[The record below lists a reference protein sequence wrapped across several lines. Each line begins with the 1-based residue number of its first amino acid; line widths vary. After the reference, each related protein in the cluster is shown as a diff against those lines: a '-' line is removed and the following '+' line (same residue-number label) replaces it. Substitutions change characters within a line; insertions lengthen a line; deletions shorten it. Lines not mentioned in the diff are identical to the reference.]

1 MLNTGT
7 ILFVSFF
14 YMGLLFAIAYWGDKR
29 ADEGRSII
37 ANPYIYTLSLA
48 VYCTAWT
55 FYGSVGMA
63 ARDGLGFL
71 TVYLGPTLMTILGWL
86 VLRKIIRISK
96 VQRITSIADFIASRY
111 GKSPVLGGA
120 VTIIAVMGVI
130 PYIALQLKAISTGFI
145 MINQYPD
152 VSVSLNFA
160 DLPVLG
166 DTSFYVAVILAI
178 FAILF
183 GTRHLEA
190 TERHEG
196 LVAAIAFE
204 SIVKLAA
211 FLAVG
216 IFVTYFLHNGF
227 ADLFREAGSISNLQ
241 QNTTIGG
248 NQPSKFL
255 DDMLAISAREA
266 TYIDWGIYLFLSM
279 LAILFLP
286 RQFQVM
292 VVENVNEEHLTRA
305 IWLFPL
311 YLLAINIFVLPV
323 ALAGLLQFSDAA
335 DADRFV
341 LMLPMV
347 EKQQLLALFVYLGG
361 LSAATGMVIVETI
374 ALSTMICNDLVMP
387 VLIRLPITAFSGQSD
402 LRGVLLTVRRASI
415 ALLLML
421 GYAYFHTIG
430 EFYALVS
437 IGLMSFAAVAQ
448 FAPAMLGGIFWKGGT
463 RAGALGG
470 VVAGFM
476 VWAYTLPLPYLVQA
490 GMIPESF
497 VTNGPF
503 GIELLKPYALF
514 GLQYLHP
521 ISQSVFWSMLFN
533 ISAYIGIS
541 VISRPRVVEA
551 TQAALFVDVFRY
563 SGEAGESQFWRG
575 TASLPA
581 LQSLLRRF
589 LGQSRADA
597 ALADYAR
604 KRNISNSEYL
614 AADAELVSF
623 AERLLTGAI
632 GSASARVMVSSV
644 VKEEPL
650 GIEEVL
656 NILDE
661 TRQVIAY
668 SRELEKATAELRQA
682 NERLQELDRL
692 KDDFISTVSHELRT
706 PLTSVRSL
714 SEILHTNPNIDSEQI
729 DKFTGIIIKESDRL
743 IRLISQVLDYEKIES
758 AQITWSVTSLHL
770 ENVIKDAVASTRQ
783 LIHDKNIKLNL
794 DIEPHVPAV
803 AGDRDRLVQ
812 VMVNLISNAVKF
824 CDADRGY
831 ITVRLRIRSNNLL
844 VQVED
849 NGIGIKPEN
858 LNRVFEPFHQVKN
871 PTLGRPMGT
880 GIGLTI
886 TKRIIDFHHG
896 HIWAE
901 STPGK
906 GATFSFTLPTNKTP
920 SSHSTRL

>member
-1 MLNTGT
+1 MLNTGF
-7 ILFVSFF
+7 IIFVSFF

-29 ADEGRSII
+29 ADQGRSII
-37 ANPYIYTLSLA
+37 ANPYIYALSLA

-63 ARDGLGFL
+63 ARSGLGFL
-71 TVYLGPTLMTILGWL
+71 TIYLGPTLMTLLGWV
-86 VLRKIIRISK
+86 VLHKIIRISK
-96 VQRITSIADFIASRY
+96 AHRITSIADFVASRY

-120 VTIIAVMGVI
+120 VTIIAVMGII
-130 PYIALQLKAISTGFI
+130 PYIALQLKAISTGFL
-145 MINQYPD
+145 MINQYPQT
-152 VSVSLNFA
+152 SASFSFSKIFILA
-160 DLPVLG
+160 D
-166 DTSFYVAVILAI
+166 TAFYVAITLIA

-211 FLAVG
+211 FISVG
-216 IFVTYFLHNGF
+216 IFVTYYLHTGF
-227 ADLFREAGSISNLQ
+227 ADLFEKAGSTPGIKQTAAATNGAPLLFFKDIL
-241 QNTTIGG
+241 TI
-248 NQPSKFL
+248 NDP
-255 DDMLAISAREA
+255 RA
-266 TYIDWGIYLFLSM
+266 TYIDWSIYLFLSM

-292 VVENVNEEHLTRA
+292 VVENVNEEHLNRA

-311 YLLAINIFVLPV
+311 YLLAINLFVLPV
-323 ALAGLLQFSDAA
+323 ALAGLLRFSEATNA
-335 DADRFV
+335 DWFV
-341 LMLPMV
+341 LMLPMA
-347 EKQQLLALFVYLGG
+347 EKQHLLALFVYLGG
-361 LSAATGMVIVETI
+361 MSAATGMVIVETV

-387 VLIRLPITAFSGQSD
+387 VLIRLPFPVLAGRSD
-402 LRGVLLTVRRASI
+402 LRGLLLMIRRVSI
-415 ALLLML
+415 ALVMMM

-437 IGLMSFAAVAQ
+437 IGLVSFTAVAQ

-463 RAGALGG
+463 RAGVLSGLI
-470 VVAGFM
+470 AGFL
-476 VWAYTLPLPYLVQA
+476 VWSYTLPLPYLVQA
-490 GMIPESF
+490 GLIPESF
-497 VTNGPF
+497 VTDGPF
-503 GIELLKPYALF
+503 GIELLKPYQLF
-514 GLQYLHP
+514 GLQHLSP
-521 ISQSVFWSMLFN
+521 ISQSVFWSLLFN
-533 ISAYIGIS
+533 VGAYIGVS
-541 VISRPRVVEA
+541 VLNRPRAIEA
-551 TQAALFVDVFRY
+551 TQAALFVDVFKY
-563 SGEAGESQFWRG
+563 SGESGNSLFWRG

-581 LQSLLRRF
+581 LQSLLQRF
-589 LGQSRADA
+589 LGRSRADE
-597 ALADYAR
+597 ALAEYAR
-604 KRNISNSEYL
+604 SRNITWNEYIT
-614 AADAELVSF
+614 ADADLVSY

-668 SRELEKATAELRQA
+668 SRELEKATAELREA
-682 NERLQELDRL
+682 NAQLQELDRL

-714 SEILHTNPNIDSEQI
+714 SEILHTNPNIDSKQI
-729 DKFTGIIIKESDRL
+729 EKFTGIIIKESDRL

-758 AQITWSVTSLHL
+758 AQIAWSVSTLNM
-770 ENVIKDAVASTRQ
+770 EEVIKDAVASTRQ
-783 LIHDKNIKLNL
+783 LVHDKNIKINL
-794 DIEPHVPAV
+794 DISPHIPTVS
-803 AGDRDRLVQ
+803 GDRDRLVQ

-824 CDADRGY
+824 CAPDRGY
-831 ITVRLRIRSNNLL
+831 ISIRLRMRTAHLL

-849 NGIGIKPEN
+849 NGIGIQPEN
-858 LNRVFEPFHQVKN
+858 LKKIFEPFHQIKN
-871 PTLGRPMGT
+871 PTLGRPTGT

-896 HIWAE
+896 RIWAE

-906 GATFSFTLPTNKTP
+906 GALFSFILPIHQIP
-920 SSHSTRL
+920 SVG

>member
-1 MLNTGT
+1 VLNTGT

-29 ADEGRSII
+29 ADEGRSLI
-37 ANPYIYTLSLA
+37 ANPYIYALSLA

-55 FYGSVGMA
+55 FYGSVGLA
-63 ARDGLGFL
+63 ARSGLGFL
-71 TVYLGPTLMTILGWL
+71 TIYLGPTLMTILGWL

-130 PYIALQLKAISTGFI
+130 PYIALQLKAISTGFL

-152 VSVSLNFA
+152 ISVSFNFA
-160 DLPVLG
+160 NIPVLG
-166 DTSFYVAVILAI
+166 DTAFYVAVTLAL

-211 FLAVG
+211 FLTVG
-216 IFVTYFLHNGF
+216 IFATYYLHHGF
-227 ADLFREAGSISNLQ
+227 ADLFQKVANLSDLKQ
-241 QNTTIGG
+241 TTSLATDQPINYFKDILTIGA
-248 NQPSKFL
+248 P
-255 DDMLAISAREA
+255 EA
-266 TYIDWGIYLFLSM
+266 TYIDWSIYLFLSM
-279 LAILFLP
+279 MAILFLP

-292 VVENVNEEHLTRA
+292 VVENVNEEHLNRA

-323 ALAGLLQFSDAA
+323 ALAGILHFSDASNA
-335 DADRFV
+335 DWFV
-341 LMLPMV
+341 LMLPMA
-347 EKQQLLALFVYLGG
+347 EKHQLLALFVYLGG
-361 LSAATGMVIVETI
+361 MSAATGMVIVETV

-387 VLIRLPITAFSGQSD
+387 VLIRLPITALSGQSD
-402 LRGVLLTVRRASI
+402 LRGLLLIIRRVSI
-415 ALLLML
+415 ALVLML

-437 IGLMSFAAVAQ
+437 IGLLSFAAVAQ

-463 RAGALGG
+463 RAGALSGLI
-470 VVAGFM
+470 AGFT
-476 VWAYTLPLPYLVQA
+476 VWAYTLPLSYLVQA
-490 GMIPESF
+490 GLFPESF
-497 VTNGPF
+497 VTEGPF
-503 GIELLKPYALF
+503 GIELLRPHQLF
-514 GLQYLHP
+514 GLQHLNP

-533 ISAYIGIS
+533 VSAYIGVS
-541 VISRPRVVEA
+541 VMSRPRAVEA
-551 TQAALFVDVFRY
+551 TQAAFFVEVFKY
-563 SGEAGESQFWRG
+563 SSETGDSLFWRG

-589 LGQSRADA
+589 LGRSRADN
-597 ALADYAR
+597 ALDDYAQ
-604 KRNISNSEYL
+604 KRNINWSQYL
-614 AADAELVSF
+614 TADADLVSY

-668 SRELEKATAELRQA
+668 SRELENATAELKEA
-682 NERLQELDRL
+682 NAQLQELDRL

-714 SEILHTNPNIDSEQI
+714 SEILHTNPNIDSDQI
-729 DKFTGIIIKESDRL
+729 EKFTGIIIKESDRL

-758 AQITWSVTSLHL
+758 AQIAWSVASLNL
-770 ENVIKDAVASTRQ
+770 AEVIKDAVASTRQ
-783 LIHDKNIKLNL
+783 LIQDKNIKINL
-794 DIEPHVPAV
+794 DIDPRIPSV

-812 VMVNLISNAVKF
+812 VLVNLISNAVKF
-824 CDADRGY
+824 CEASRGD
-831 ITVRLRIRSNNLL
+831 ITVRLRTKAAHLL
-844 VQVED
+844 IQVED

-858 LNRVFEPFHQVKN
+858 LNRIFEPFHQIKN
-871 PTLGRPMGT
+871 PTRGRPVGT

-896 HIWAE
+896 RIWAE

-906 GATFSFTLPTNKTP
+906 GATFSFTLPTNRAP
-920 SSHSTRL
+920 AVG

>member
-1 MLNTGT
+1 VLNTAS
-7 ILFVSFF
+7 ILFVSFI

-37 ANPYIYTLSLA
+37 ANPYIYALSLA

-63 ARDGLGFL
+63 TRSGLGFL
-71 TVYLGPTLMTILGWL
+71 TIYLGPTLMTILGWL

-130 PYIALQLKAISTGFI
+130 PYIALQLKAISTGFL

-152 VSVSLNFA
+152 VSVSFNFA
-160 DLPVLG
+160 DIPVLG
-166 DTSFYVAVILAI
+166 DTAFYAAVILAL

-211 FLAVG
+211 FLTLG
-216 IFVTYFLHNGF
+216 IFVIYYLHEGF
-227 ADLFREAGSISNLQ
+227 ADLFQKAASLPVLTQTAGLAKNQPIDYFKDIL
-241 QNTTIGG
+241 TIG
-248 NQPSKFL
+248 
-255 DDMLAISAREA
+255 AREA
-266 TYIDWGIYLFLSM
+266 TYLDWSTYLFLSM
-279 LAILFLP
+279 MAILFLP

-292 VVENVNEEHLTRA
+292 VVENVNEDHLNRA
-305 IWLFPL
+305 TWLFPL

-323 ALAGLLQFSDAA
+323 ALAGILHFSDATHA
-335 DADRFV
+335 DWFV
-341 LMLPMV
+341 LMLPMA
-347 EKQQLLALFVYLGG
+347 ESQQLLALFVYLGG
-361 LSAATGMVIVETI
+361 MSAATGMVIVETI

-387 VLIRLPITAFSGQSD
+387 VLIRLPITAVSGQND
-402 LRGVLLTVRRASI
+402 LRGLLLIIRRASI
-415 ALLLML
+415 VLVLML

-437 IGLMSFAAVAQ
+437 IGLVSFAAVAQ
-448 FAPAMLGGIFWKGGT
+448 FAPSMLGGIFWKGGT
-463 RAGALGG
+463 RAGALSGLI
-470 VVAGFM
+470 AGFI

-490 GMIPESF
+490 GLFPASF
-497 VTNGPF
+497 VTEGPF
-503 GIELLKPYALF
+503 GIQLLKPYHLF
-514 GLQYLHP
+514 GLQHLNP

-533 ISAYIGIS
+533 ISAYIGVS
-541 VISRPRVVEA
+541 VMSRPRAVEA
-551 TQAALFVDVFRY
+551 TQAAFFVEVFKY
-563 SGEAGESQFWRG
+563 SGETGDSLFWRG

-589 LGQSRADA
+589 LGRNRADN
-597 ALADYAR
+597 ALNDYAQ
-604 KRNISNSEYL
+604 KRNITWSEYL
-614 AADAELVSF
+614 TADADLVSY
-623 AERLLTGAI
+623 AEKLLTGAI

-668 SRELEKATAELRQA
+668 SHELETATAELKEA
-682 NERLQELDRL
+682 NARLQELDRL

-714 SEILHTNPNIDSEQI
+714 SEILHTNPNIDSDQI
-729 DKFTGIIIKESDRL
+729 QKFTGIIIKESDRL

-758 AQITWSVTSLHL
+758 AQIAWSVASLNL
-770 ENVIKDAVASTRQ
+770 EEVIKDAVASTRQ
-783 LIHDKNIKLNL
+783 LIQDKNIKINQA
-794 DIEPHVPAV
+794 IEPSIPSI

-824 CDADRGY
+824 CEADRGD
-831 ITVRLRIRSNNLL
+831 ITIRLKAKTSHLL

-858 LNRVFEPFHQVKN
+858 LNRIFEPFHQIKN
-871 PTLGRPMGT
+871 PTKGRPVGT

-896 HIWAE
+896 RIWVE
-901 STPGK
+901 STPGS
-906 GATFSFTLPTNKTP
+906 GAIFSFTLPIHRAP
-920 SSHSTRL
+920 AVG

>member
-1 MLNTGT
+1 
-7 ILFVSFF
+7 
-14 YMGLLFAIAYWGDKR
+14 MGLLFAIAYWGDKR

-120 VTIIAVMGVI
+120 ATIIAVMGVI

-241 QNTTIGG
+241 QTTTNGG

-255 DDMLAISAREA
+255 DDILAIGASEA

-470 VVAGFM
+470 LIAGFI
-476 VWAYTLPLPYLVQA
+476 VWAYTLPLPYLVQT
-490 GMIPESF
+490 GLIPESF

-614 AADAELVSF
+614 AADAELVSY
-623 AERLLTGAI
+623 AEKLLTGAI

-668 SRELEKATAELRQA
+668 SRELEKATAELREA

-824 CDADRGY
+824 CEADRGY
-831 ITVRLRIRSNNLL
+831 ITVRLRIRSDNLL

-858 LNRVFEPFHQVKN
+858 LNRIFEPFHQVKN
-871 PTLGRPMGT
+871 PTRGRPMGT

-896 HIWAE
+896 RIWAE

-906 GATFSFTLPTNKTP
+906 GATFSFTLPTNRAP
-920 SSHSTRL
+920 SAA